1 MILRGRPAALFD
13 PRRIFGPTLGIP
25 IGTPMKITAIETVQL
40 PHLNNILWVRL
51 HTDEGLIGL
60 GETFRGAH
68 AVAAYIHSDVAP
80 QLIGQDPLQIDRISK
95 LLLEPYVGFRSS
107 GVEIR
112 AASAIDIALWDLF
125 GKAAGLPVHQ
135 MLGGLSRPA
144 IRTYNTCAGYTYN
157 KQGTRRYIG
166 DKDAASEGPY
176 EDQIAFHRDAGALAE
191 SLLSEG
197 ITAMKIWPFDPF
209 AVANGGNFIHASE
222 LDQALLPF
230 RQIRDAVGD
239 RMEVMVELH
248 SMWDLTSA
256 LTIARGLRPFNPFW
270 AEDPIKMTN
279 PQALATYAQRSGLPV
294 CASETMATRAQFLD
308 MLRAEAADYVMLDIS
323 WCGGLSEAK
332 KIATM
337 AETFQRP
344 IAPHDCTGPVVFAAS
359 IHLALNAPN
368 AVYQESVRAYYTSWY
383 RDLVTVMPRIEQG
396 MIYPFDGPGLGLE
409 LSDHVL
415 RHPDVIRRSTTAT

>member
-1 MILRGRPAALFD
+1 
-13 PRRIFGPTLGIP
+13 
-25 IGTPMKITAIETVQL
+25 MKITAIETVQL
-40 PHLNNILWVRL
+40 PHLNNILWVQV
-51 HTDEGLIGL
+51 HTDEGIVGL
-60 GETFRGAH
+60 GETFRGAN

-80 QLIGQDPLQIDRISK
+80 LLLGQNPLEIDRISK

-112 AASAIDIALWDLF
+112 AASAIDIALWDIF
-125 GKAAGLPVHQ
+125 GKLTGQPIHQ
-135 MLGGLSRPA
+135 LLGGLSRQS

-157 KQGTRRYIG
+157 KSGARRYIG
-166 DKDAASEGPY
+166 DADEAKEGPY
-176 EDQIAFHRDAGALAE
+176 EDQLAFHRDAGALAE

-209 AVANGGNFIHASE
+209 AVASGGNFIHAGD
-222 LDQALLPF
+222 LDKALQPF

-239 RMEVMVELH
+239 RMEIMVEFH

-256 LTIARGLRPFNPFW
+256 LAIARELKAFRPFW
-270 AEDPIKMTN
+270 SEDPIKMMN
-279 PQALATYAQRSGLPV
+279 PQALAVYARQSGIPV

-308 MLRAEAADYVMLDIS
+308 VLRADASDYVMLDIS

-337 AETFQRP
+337 AEAFQRP

-359 IHLALNAPN
+359 IHLSLNAPN
-368 AVYQESVRAYYTSWY
+368 AIYQESVRAYYTSWY
-383 RDLVTVMPRIEQG
+383 RDLVTVMPRIEKG
-396 MIYPFDGPGLGLE
+396 VIYPFEGAGLGLE
-409 LSDHVL
+409 LSDFVL
-415 RHPDVIRRSTTAT
+415 DHPDVVRRKSEAE